1 MGMKVNAADAAER
14 RRARRTMNQL
24 EEMSEYD
31 WGYCVGMEGL
41 MRHFG
46 KLIAEQVRLHLTLGN
61 RHHKVLPP
69 VLEAV
74 ARYAEWHSVEHG
86 DPENQH
92 VAEALDAVRQAA
104 AHAAK
109 VVADHHAA

>member
-1 MGMKVNAADAAER
+1 MVTKISGADAAER
-14 RRARRTMNQL
+14 RKARRTMNQL
-24 EEMSEYD
+24 EEMSDYD
-31 WGYCVGMEGL
+31 WGYCIGMEGL

-46 KLIAEQVRLHLTLGN
+46 KLIAEQVPLHLAVGN
-61 RHHKVLPP
+61 RHHNVLPP
-69 VLEAV
+69 VLETI

-92 VAEALDAVRQAA
+92 VAEALDAVRQTA